1 MGRWTETS
9 RILRIMR
16 INTDHAH
23 DGSSHLSTGRLIEG
37 DVTGQV
43 IGAFYSVYNE
53 LRFGFLEKV
62 YAGALEVEFQER
74 NISYVRELP
83 LEVYFR
89 GRVVGTY
96 SADFLV
102 GGTVIV
108 EIKATRQ
115 LADAD
120 RRQLLH
126 YLRATGLEIGLLLHF
141 GQKAEFHRMVYVR
154 ES

>member
-1 MGRWTETS
+1 MGRGTEPS

-16 INTDHAH
+16 INTDHGH
-23 DGSSHLSTGRLIEG
+23 DGSGDLSTARLIEG
-37 DVTGQV
+37 DVTGQI

-62 YAGALEVEFQER
+62 YAGALEVEFQGR
-74 NISYVRELP
+74 GMSYVRELP
-83 LEVYFR
+83 LEVFFK

-96 SADFLV
+96 RADCVV
-102 GGTVIV
+102 GGRVIV
-108 EIKATRQ
+108 EVKATRQ
-115 LADAD
+115 LGDAD

>member
-1 MGRWTETS
+1 
-9 RILRIMR
+9 MR
-16 INTDHAH
+16 IHANH
-23 DGSSHLSTGRLIEG
+23 PDPAPQGLRSDCLGDGTGEI
-37 DVTGQV
+37 

-74 NISYVRELP
+74 SISYVRELP
-83 LEVYFR
+83 LEVFFK

-96 SADFLV
+96 RADVLV
-102 GGTVIV
+102 GGRVIV
-108 EIKATRQ
+108 EVKATRQ

-126 YLRATGLEIGLLLHF
+126 YLRATGQEIGLLLHF
-141 GQKAEFHRMVYVR
+141 GQKAEFHRMVYSR
-154 ES
+154 GK